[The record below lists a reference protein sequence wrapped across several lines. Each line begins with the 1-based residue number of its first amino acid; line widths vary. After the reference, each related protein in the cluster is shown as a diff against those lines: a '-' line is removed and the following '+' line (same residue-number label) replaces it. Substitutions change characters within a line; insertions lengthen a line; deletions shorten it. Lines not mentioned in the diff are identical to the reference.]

1 MSVFFTES
9 DFKAFEVRKAMLE
22 DTKTIA
28 DRKIVVEKMRDLHKC
43 GIGNFM
49 KSKGL
54 NPHWRE
60 KTNLTNVIWPLKQ
73 ANGGSVTYLRLGY
86 GKSKEQIDNLSKYL
100 KLYSF
105 NDRGYLKD
113 DMAFHYITQIQIAL
127 DESEWNTS
135 LYLGKHGWLEQNNIV
150 NKIKAENNKNKFIEL
165 LDDIIDNGYI
175 LRLYLEEETIE
186 YKNSKAFINDMT
198 RYTNDGITYT
208 IHIINSREKL
218 DDNNEIKKI
227 IPFIKSEFGKLL
239 DLYYFMSWSENN
251 NYI

>member
-1 MSVFFTES
+1 
-9 DFKAFEVRKAMLE
+9 
-22 DTKTIA
+22 
-28 DRKIVVEKMRDLHKC
+28 
-43 GIGNFM
+43 
-49 KSKGL
+49 
-54 NPHWRE
+54 
-60 KTNLTNVIWPLKQ
+60 
-73 ANGGSVTYLRLGY
+73 
-86 GKSKEQIDNLSKYL
+86 
-100 KLYSF
+100 
-105 NDRGYLKD
+105 
-113 DMAFHYITQIQIAL
+113 MAFHYITQIQIAL

-150 NKIKAENNKNKFIEL
+150 NKIKTENNKNKFIEL